1 MGEIKRLSTKELEQT
16 LDVWKKYLSGDSKY
30 EEAGEYCWQNGDI
43 TNLAEEV
50 LEHRKRSEG
59 ETDRNNRTFRI
70 DDARRLVGKVSAA
83 SSRIELSDYK
93 LKRTIINVDGDELI
107 VLAWALS
114 EYIGRH
120 REQDEAADEDA
131 IPFC

>member
-50 LEHRKRSEG
+50 LEYRRKDAE
-59 ETDRNNRTFRI
+59 RN
-70 DDARRLVGKVSAA
+70 DDA
-83 SSRIELSDYK
+83 
-93 LKRTIINVDGDELI
+93 
-107 VLAWALS
+107 
-114 EYIGRH
+114 
-120 REQDEAADEDA
+120 EDA